1 MLSFA
6 SVAFVLEMAGG
17 RPSAWREV
25 GHFSRNLATLP
36 GAEGAPVTMAFW
48 RDHPAAWEA
57 TRVDPQPP
65 ETALREYVAWLEALE
80 REAVPGRRLRPVFV
94 AYPAG
99 FDFSWV
105 YWYLMRFAGKSPFS
119 FAALDIKSYAMA
131 TLRTSFR
138 GSTKARFPAEWL
150 GPRRHSHVALE
161 DAREQG
167 ELFCR
172 MVVAHHASGA
182 RVS

>member
-1 MLSFA
+1 
-6 SVAFVLEMAGG
+6 
-17 RPSAWREV
+17 
-25 GHFSRNLATLP
+25 
-36 GAEGAPVTMAFW
+36 
-48 RDHPAAWEA
+48 
-57 TRVDPQPP
+57 
-65 ETALREYVAWLEALE
+65 
-80 REAVPGRRLRPVFV
+80 V

-105 YWYLMRFAGKSPFS
+105 YWYLIRFAGKSPFS

-138 GSTKARFPAEWL
+138 GSTKARFPSEWL

-172 MVVAHHASGA
+172 MVVAHHGTPSP
-182 RVS
+182 